1 MKRNPDD
8 LIGIASRVASLRA
21 AERRLPEV
29 SFDGLDTED
38 SDRILQAGKA
48 AAAAEIRALLREA
61 NDQWEKEFA
70 H

>member
-1 MKRNPDD
+1 MTRSPND
-8 LIGIASRVASLRA
+8 LIGVASRLTALRA
-21 AERRLPEV
+21 AERRLPEI

-38 SDRILQAGKA
+38 SERILQAGKA
-48 AAAAEIRALLREA
+48 AAAAELRALLREA